1 MAAHVWA
8 TTLTTGKCSKHE
20 VTDMVSIH
28 HTPQGWTLVR
38 SENLGYYT
46 SLGDVMDAAYAA
58 TKGQKCYSKPDLSK
72 PKNNQ

>member
-1 MAAHVWA
+1 
-8 TTLTTGKCSKHE
+8 
-20 VTDMVSIH
+20 MVSIH

-58 TKGQKCYSKPDLSK
+58 TNGAG
-72 PKNNQ
+72 NNAEIFAARNQTCHHSGSTAGG

>member
-1 MAAHVWA
+1 
-8 TTLTTGKCSKHE
+8 
-20 VTDMVSIH
+20 MVSIH

-58 TKGQKCYSKPDLSK
+58 TNDQKCYSKPALSK

>member
-1 MAAHVWA
+1 
-8 TTLTTGKCSKHE
+8 
-20 VTDMVSIH
+20 MVSIH

-58 TKGQKCYSKPDLSK
+58 TNGQKCYSKPDLSK
-72 PKNNQ
+72 PKNSQWHTH

>member
-1 MAAHVWA
+1 
-8 TTLTTGKCSKHE
+8 
-20 VTDMVSIH
+20 MVSIH

-46 SLGDVMDAAYAA
+46 SLGDVMDAAYAV

>member
-1 MAAHVWA
+1 MVANVWA

-28 HTPQGWTLVR
+28 HTPQGWALVR

-58 TKGQKCYSKPDLSK
+58 TKAQKCYTKPIKRKTND
-72 PKNNQ
+72 

>member
-1 MAAHVWA
+1 
-8 TTLTTGKCSKHE
+8 
-20 VTDMVSIH
+20 MVSIH

-58 TKGQKCYSKPDLSK
+58 TKAQKYYTKPIKRKTDD
-72 PKNNQ
+72 